1 VNRRLFITLLG
12 SAATWPLAAHA
23 QRTEAVR
30 RIGVLMPLPADD
42 PVGRARVAAFREA
55 LQQRGWT
62 EGRNIR
68 VHYRWAVDEATQ
80 FDGEASELV
89 ALAPEVIMVTGSAPT
104 AALQRTTHL
113 LPIVFVQVAD
123 PVGAGFVQSLA
134 RPGGNVTGFTP
145 LEYGMS
151 AKWLELLKQ
160 IAPSIR
166 RVAVLREA
174 TNPGGLGQTAAIQS
188 AAPSLG
194 VEVSAFDSRDSTEI
208 ALNS

>member
-1 VNRRLFITLLG
+1 
-12 SAATWPLAAHA
+12 
-23 QRTEAVR
+23 
-30 RIGVLMPLPADD
+30 MPLPADD